1 MSSAIEVPAALAH
14 LIAVNVE
21 YEVVL
26 CVGAGCR
33 RAVSPAGT
41 VEHLRCKTEKAIS
54 VFRAAGRFSER
65 SRLRKVATKPR
76 IRQPEPQNEGAAKK

>member
-14 LIAVNVE
+14 LIAINVE

-33 RAVSPAGT
+33 RAVNPADT
-41 VEHLRCKTEKAIS
+41 MEHLRCKTEIHSHFGLKS
-54 VFRAAGRFSER
+54 GGR
-65 SRLRKVATKPR
+65 V
-76 IRQPEPQNEGAAKK
+76 